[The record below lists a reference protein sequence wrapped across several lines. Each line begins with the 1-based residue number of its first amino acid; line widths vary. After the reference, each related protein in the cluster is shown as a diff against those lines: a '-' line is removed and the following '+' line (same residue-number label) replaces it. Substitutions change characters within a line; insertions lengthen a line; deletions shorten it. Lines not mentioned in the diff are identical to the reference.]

1 MRMRDA
7 GAGGERMPRLVVSDF
22 EFGADDRAR
31 LSAALGADGL
41 LLVRGVDEMREA
53 LRAHPEAD
61 VLCTYRPPADSFEL
75 GTSIRW
81 LALPSAGADGAVR
94 AGLVRPGGPVVTDAR
109 GVHAGPISEFVLS
122 MLLLWARSWPVML
135 AEQRQRTWPAR
146 EARRLLSGRELRGTT
161 LGIVGLGA
169 IGREVARL
177 GRAFGMRVMA
187 TRRTAA
193 EGEIDAD
200 VDTLL
205 PAGRLRE
212 LLGAS
217 EYVVIAT
224 PSTPETY
231 HLIGADELRAMT
243 PSAFLVNIARG
254 DVVDEAALIAAL
266 QAGRPAGAGLD
277 VFEDEPLP
285 ASSPLWTMPNVII
298 SPHVSGSSDRIAA
311 RFTDLFL
318 ENIARY
324 RAGRPLLNVV
334 DPAVGY

>member
-1 MRMRDA
+1 MRDA
-7 GAGGERMPRLVVSDF
+7 RAGGGRVPRLVVSDF
-22 EFGADDRAR
+22 EFGADDRER

-41 LLVRGVDEMREA
+41 LLVRGGVDALRDA
-53 LRAHPEAD
+53 LRAYPEAD
-61 VLCTYRPPADSFEL
+61 VLCTYRPPADSYAL
-75 GTSIRW
+75 GGGIRW

-109 GVHAGPISEFVLS
+109 GVHAAPIAEFVFSL
-122 MLLLWARSWPVML
+122 LLLWARSWPEML
-135 AEQRQRTWPAR
+135 AAQRERTWPR
-146 EARRLLSGRELRGTT
+146 GEAKRPLRGRELRGTT

-177 GRAFGMRVMA
+177 GRAFGMRVIA
-187 TRRTAA
+187 TRRSAA
-193 EGEIDAD
+193 EGERDAD
-200 VDTLL
+200 VDALL
-205 PAGRLRE
+205 PTARLRE
-212 LLGAS
+212 LLGES
-217 EYVVIAT
+217 DYVVIAT

-231 HLIGADELRAMT
+231 HLIGANELRAMT

-277 VFEDEPLP
+277 VFEEEPLP

-298 SPHVSGSSDRIAA
+298 APHVSGSSDRIAA

-324 RAGRPLLNVV
+324 RAGQPLLNVV